1 MKKVELNK
9 VTSTLEEIKEYSGD
23 VYSVEYTNQ
32 ELPTIDRE
40 IKINFRKNI
49 ANNVVKNVEIV
60 IYKDWGKNK
69 FTTGYAPNNFYA
81 FSTRV
86 YVAGQVVATTIYK
99 TETLDNLKVKINNLK
114 NGMF

>member
-40 IKINFRKNI
+40 IKINFRENI
-49 ANNVVKNVEIV
+49 ANNVVKNVTIV
-60 IYKDWGKNK
+60 IYKDFSVNK
-69 FTTGYAPNNFYA
+69 FTDAMALTGFYA

-86 YVAGQVVATTIYK
+86 VVAGQVVATTIYK

-114 NGMF
+114 KGMF

>member
-9 VTSTLEEIKEYSGD
+9 VTKTLEEIKEYSGD
-23 VYSVEYTNQ
+23 VYSIEYTNQ

-40 IKINFRKNI
+40 IKINFRENI
-49 ANNVVKNVEIV
+49 GNNVVKNVTIV
-60 IYKDWGKNK
+60 IYKDCSINK
-69 FTTGYAPNNFYA
+69 FTDAMALSGLYA

-86 YVAGQVVATTIYK
+86 VVSGQVVATTIYK